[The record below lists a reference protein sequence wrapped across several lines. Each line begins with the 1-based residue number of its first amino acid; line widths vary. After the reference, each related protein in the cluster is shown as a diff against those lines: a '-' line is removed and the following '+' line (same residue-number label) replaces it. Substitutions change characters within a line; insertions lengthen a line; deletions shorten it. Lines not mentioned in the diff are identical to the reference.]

1 MIDTGLPQFRSRLLA
16 KFGMSQKQNR
26 IKAALGADLTAGPE
40 ANIWIG
46 YFGQCALRAGVIL
59 FATFALAVLPVL
71 VG

>member
-1 MIDTGLPQFRSRLLA
+1 MIDTGLPQFKSRLLA
-16 KFGMSQKQNR
+16 KFGMSQNKTAS
-26 IKAALGADLTAGPE
+26 KPPCVADLTASPE